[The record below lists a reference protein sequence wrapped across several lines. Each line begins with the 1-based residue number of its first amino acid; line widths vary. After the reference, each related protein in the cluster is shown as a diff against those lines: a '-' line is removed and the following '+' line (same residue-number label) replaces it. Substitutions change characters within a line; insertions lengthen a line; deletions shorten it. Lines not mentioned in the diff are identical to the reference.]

1 MDKKHIDLKLLILP
15 VLALLITLLIYEK
28 LPAVIPTHFDVQ
40 GLPDEMGPRS
50 MIWMMPGSLFFA
62 ALVLILTPI
71 LDPRKRNYVKFRR
84 PYRIIAQIT
93 ELFLFLMYLWMLG
106 QIFGFSPL
114 PSEMLMPVMTGML
127 LLILGNLMPKIRQ
140 NYLVGVKTV
149 WAFDDPDNWNKT
161 NRFGGYCLCIGGVI
175 LLFTGFIPLQFRSG
189 LILSTILGS
198 VLLPYVYSWLIF
210 HKKEKE
216 HRQNAENQGTD
227 ENLRDEK
234 GGGSS
239 RSDL

>member
-1 MDKKHIDLKLLILP
+1 MDKKHINLKLLIFP
-15 VLALLITLLIYEK
+15 ALALLITLAVYAK
-28 LPAVIPTHFDVQ
+28 LPAEIPTHFDIQ

-50 MIWMMPGSLFFA
+50 MIWMMPGSLFFVT
-62 ALVLILTPI
+62 LVLVLTPR
-71 LDPRKRNYVKFRR
+71 LDPRKRNYAKFRKS
-84 PYRIIAQIT
+84 YQMIAQFT

-114 PSEMLMPVMTGML
+114 PSEMLLPVMTGTL

-140 NYLVGVKTV
+140 NYLVGVKPI

-175 LLFTGFIPLQFRSG
+175 LLFSGFVPLKYRGG
-189 LILSTILGS
+189 LILTVLLGS
-198 VLLPYVYSWLIF
+198 ALLPYVYSWLIF
-210 HKKEKE
+210 YKKEKE